1 MGEETRLTK
10 LPTRVSGTTPGS
22 SPYTVTRYMDSKDL
36 QEVLMWSRMELTLRV
51 FGLETN
57 TSSVRVYVETS
68 MYSESEDSSAWVIVV
83 DFGAVTTGNTYVSM
97 VTAPPAAGSVT
108 LLRYV
113 RWRAVLTGS
122 GATVSVGATFEIL
135 GVGRQ

>member
-1 MGEETRLTK
+1 
-10 LPTRVSGTTPGS
+10 
-22 SPYTVTRYMDSKDL
+22 MDSKDL